1 MAVKKSQ
8 LYSSLWASCDKL
20 RGGMDASQ
28 YKDYILTLLFV
39 KYVSDKYKDAPY
51 GAIAIP
57 EGASFEDLV
66 NLKGDKNIGEKID
79 ILIAKLAEA
88 NNLTGIINNAHF
100 NDEAKIGKGEE
111 MIDKLTG
118 LISIFQR
125 PELDFKNN
133 KAEDDDLIGDAY
145 EYLMRNFATAS
156 GKSKGQF
163 YTPAEVSRILAKVID
178 ISKCKDKNATIY
190 DPACGSGSLLVRA
203 ANEAPFSLAIYGQE
217 KDISTAGLAK
227 MNLVLH
233 NKASGEIHSDNTFS
247 DPWYK
252 DDNDETKL
260 RKFDYI
266 VANPPFSM
274 KNWMDGLK
282 PYGRFDDFDEMPPEK
297 NGDYA
302 WLLHIIKSMKNQ
314 TGKAAVILPHGV
326 LFRGNAEET
335 IRKNIIN
342 RHLIKGIIGLPANLF
357 YGTGIPACII
367 VLDKENTENRTGIFM
382 IDASHGFIK
391 DGDKNRLREQDIYKI
406 VTTFN
411 SMTEVPGFSRFVP
424 FNEIINKNSYNLN
437 IPRYID
443 STEKE
448 DLQSI
453 EAHLYGGI
461 PQDDIDNIP
470 HFWNV
475 FPNLKNQIFGEYSKG
490 FYKLLIQKDD
500 VHKTISENIE
510 FLEYNKKVNN
520 TYNEWKKNA
529 NPVLTNLNST
539 DSNKEIILN
548 LSEEILEKFSKLELL
563 DKYDVYQV
571 LLAYWNETMNDDV
584 LLIIQDELGYNLAKI
599 TDDIKEEPKESKKA
613 KKDSAKEKK
622 PKEPKIIGW
631 EGRLIP
637 KQIVLDAFFALE
649 QKEIEKAEEK
659 LSQTESEFE
668 EFIENNS
675 DENEYFTDYMGDDEK
690 IDSKKITSRVK
701 LLTKEKKTQNEEY
714 KILNNYV
721 DYESSIKSQKKHITE
736 LKKVLD
742 DNCRNR
748 YETFTDAEI
757 KDLLVNRKWYK
768 AIDDGIQSL
777 YITVANHLTKRIVEL
792 YERYENTL
800 SELNT
805 KLAEEEKVVF
815 GHLTQM
821 GFKL

>member
-28 YKDYILTLLFV
+28 YKDYILTILFV
-39 KYVSDKYKDAPY
+39 KYVSDKYKDDPY
-51 GAIAIP
+51 GVIAIP

-66 NLKGDKNIGEKID
+66 ALKGNKNIGEEID
-79 ILIAKLAEA
+79 KLIAKLAEA

-100 NDEAKIGKGEE
+100 NDEAKIGKGDE
-111 MIDKLTG
+111 MVDKLTG

-178 ISKCKDKNATIY
+178 ISNCTDKNATIY
-190 DPACGSGSLLVRA
+190 DPACGSGSLLIRA
-203 ANEAPFSLAIYGQE
+203 ANEAPFQLAIYGQE

-252 DDNDETKL
+252 EDNDETKL

-266 VANPPFSM
+266 VANPPFST
-274 KNWMDGLK
+274 KNWTDGLK
-282 PYGRFDDFDEMPPEK
+282 EYGRFDGYDERPPEK

-302 WLLHIIKSMKNQ
+302 WLLHIIKSMKNES
-314 TGKAAVILPHGV
+314 GKAAVILPHGV
-326 LFRGNAEET
+326 LFRGNSEES
-335 IRKNIIN
+335 IRKNIID

-367 VLDKENTENRTGIFM
+367 VLDKENAANRTGIFM

-406 VTTFN
+406 VKTFT
-411 SMTEVPGFSRFVP
+411 SMTEIQGFSRFVTLA
-424 FNEIINKNSYNLN
+424 EIIDKNGYNLN

-443 STEKE
+443 SSEKE

-461 PQDDIDNIP
+461 PQNDIDNIP
-470 HFWNV
+470 HFWEI
-475 FPNLKNQIFGEYSKG
+475 FPNLKNEILGEYSIG
-490 FYKLLIQKDD
+490 FYKLLIEKEDI
-500 VHKTISENIE
+500 HKTVCENAD
-510 FLEYNKKVNN
+510 FMEYNKNVTKAFE
-520 TYNEWKKNA
+520 EWKSFA
-529 NPVLTNLNST
+529 NPILTALKPT
-539 DSNKEIILN
+539 DSNKEIIRQ
-548 LSEEILEKFSKLELL
+548 LSEEIILKFAKLELL

-571 LLAYWNETMNDDV
+571 LLAYWNETMNDDI
-584 LLIIQDELGYNLAKI
+584 LLIVQDELGYNLAKI
-599 TDDIKEEPKESKKA
+599 TDDIIEEPKESKKT

-622 PKEPKIIGW
+622 QKEPKVIGW

-637 KQIVLDAFFALE
+637 KQVVLDAFFANE
-649 QKEIEKAEEK
+649 QKEIQNAEET
-659 LSQTESEFE
+659 LSQTESELE
-668 EFIENNS
+668 EFIEENTEE
-675 DENEYFTDYMGDDEK
+675 DE
-690 IDSKKITSRVK
+690 
-701 LLTKEKKTQNEEY
+701 L
-714 KILNNYV
+714 
-721 DYESSIKSQKKHITE
+721 SQEPEI
-736 LKKVLD
+736 LKKVKAYETTIKTQKKKVADLKKSLD
-742 DNCRNR
+742 ENCRKC
-748 YETFTDAEI
+748 YGTFTDEEI

-768 AIDDGIQSL
+768 TIEDGIQNL
-777 YITVANHLTKRIVEL
+777 YITVANHLTKRIAEL
-792 YERYENTL
+792 CERYENTL
-800 SELNT
+800 PELT
-805 KLAEEEKVVF
+805 AKLAEEEKQVAA
-815 GHLTQM
+815 HLEAM
-821 GFKL
+821 GFDCR